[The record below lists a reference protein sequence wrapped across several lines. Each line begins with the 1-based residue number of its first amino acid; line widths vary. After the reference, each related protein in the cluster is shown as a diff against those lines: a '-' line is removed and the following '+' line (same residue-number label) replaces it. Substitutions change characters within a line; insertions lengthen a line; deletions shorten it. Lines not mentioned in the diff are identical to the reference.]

1 MSRPVLVDTSSWI
14 DHLRGKGGLDD
25 LLHDDAVLTHP
36 FVVGELACGSL
47 AGRTEVL
54 GLLARLPAVEVA
66 SHDEVMTTVETHRL
80 WGGGLGWV
88 DAHLLAAALLAGC
101 PLLTRDRAL
110 QDSAERLG
118 LTTAS

>member
-1 MSRPVLVDTSSWI
+1 MSRPVLVDTSMWI
-14 DHLRGKGGLDD
+14 DHLRGEGGLED
-25 LLHDDAVLTHP
+25 LLHDGAVLTHP

-47 AGRTEVL
+47 AERAEVL
-54 GLLARLPAVEVA
+54 GLLSRLPAVEVV

-101 PLLTRDRAL
+101 PLLTRDRPLRDA
-110 QDSAERLG
+110 AGRLG
-118 LTTAS
+118 LPVVS